1 MKTKVY
7 LFIILLSM
15 VYMPLMAQKA
25 TNVQSYQR
33 DKNIVITY
41 YLNKEANIDLFV
53 STDGGKTY
61 SEALRH
67 VSGDVG
73 KQISAGYKT
82 IVWNVL
88 AEQTNLIGKNI
99 VFKVEAT
106 PCNTI
111 NGHEY
116 VDLGLSVKWATCNV
130 GATKPEELGEY
141 YAFGETRTKQTFT
154 EDNYTFNIDGLDDY
168 GSISGSNADVAHIK
182 WKGTWRMPTRQEY
195 QELINNCMTVP
206 EIINGTRGVKFIAN
220 NGNSIFLPCAGV
232 IFPDNVIE
240 NNGIGTYGVYWSGT
254 NSRCAMIGIEKVEKQ
269 YTGTSAFVQTEDFEY
284 FAGGTIRPV
293 TE

>member
-1 MKTKVY
+1 
-7 LFIILLSM
+7 
-15 VYMPLMAQKA
+15 MAQKA

-33 DKNIVITY
+33 DKNIVVTY

-67 VSGDVG
+67 VNGDVG

-111 NGHEY
+111 SGHEY

-154 EDNYTFNIDGLDDY
+154 EDNYTFNIDGLDNQEN
-168 GSISGSNADVAHIK
+168 ISRSNTDVVHIK
-182 WKGTWRMPTRQEY
+182 WKGTWRMPTILEY
-195 QELINNCMTVP
+195 RELMNNCMAVP
-206 EIINGTRGVKFIAN
+206 EIINGTRGVKFTAN

-232 IFPDNVIE
+232 KGIPDLGIE
-240 NNGIGTYGVYWSGT
+240 NDGISVIGIYWSGT
-254 NSRCAMIGIEKVEKQ
+254 NSRCAIVGIEKVEKQ
-269 YTGTSAFVQTEDFEY
+269 YTGTSAFVKIDDFY
-284 FAGGTIRPV
+284 HIAGGTIRPV